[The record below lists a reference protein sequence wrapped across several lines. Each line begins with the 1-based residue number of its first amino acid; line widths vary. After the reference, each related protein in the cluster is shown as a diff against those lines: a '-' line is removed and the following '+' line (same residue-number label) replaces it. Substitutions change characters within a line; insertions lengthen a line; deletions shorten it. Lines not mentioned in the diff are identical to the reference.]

1 MGVSKN
7 DVGRPSNKTIIIRR
21 ILKVVLLLIIIALA
35 FLIGY
40 NLKDKNSNNP
50 IKSSGKKIQSDDS
63 IKTSKEELQLDD
75 SIVKKLYSEIENVSF
90 YEKIDGNI
98 EDLCAFYCEDMTY
111 NDMDDNFKMSLV
123 LNQFDLEK
131 TNKIKYEEIKEKYYD
146 IFGNY
151 DIASEFYNYNI
162 NKLGN
167 VKLNKG
173 YYQLLGEDVTVDP
186 ILGTGYTL
194 VSAQKDSSKIELFI
208 AQWYNNADELI
219 ETDEPIYEYYD
230 TNACGD
236 VKCSAVFKSS
246 DVNDSKNVIK
256 NNKLTHAYLF
266 VGPRGTGKTSIA
278 KIFAKTINCL
288 HPEDGLSCEKCDICI
303 SNNSNENVDVIE
315 MDAASNNGVDEIREI
330 RNHIT
335 LLPTVSKYKIYII
348 DEVHMLTTGAFNALL
363 KTLEEPPEHIIFILA
378 TTEPHK
384 IPLTI
389 MSRCQSFE
397 FKPIPVATIKERL
410 KYICAQEN
418 INIDDKSLNLIAEES
433 NGGLRDAVSMLD
445 QLNAY
450 ADGNIKYEDVLILNG
465 RINDDEIEKFM
476 TEMVND
482 DLNSVFTKIESWQE
496 EGKNFIYIC
505 EDFIRFLRNELIKF
519 KLENNSNIVNL
530 IGENKTIEVI
540 MILNKISNDM
550 KISKDKKVLF
560 DVTIINITNILKS
573 KQMFENNTY
582 TSKNINIENKTPEKV
597 EIKEEKP
604 QTVEVP
610 IKETKDYT
618 LYDELMSIRLNN
630 TLGIADKKSK
640 IEYENAVENL
650 KNDISDLNKLKIINL
665 LDDTKITA
673 GSKDGII
680 LTTDSDNI
688 LHDLYDNMELLEE
701 SLESLLG
708 KKVKVC
714 ILLDELWNKKRIIY
728 VEKIK
733 NKEKIDII
741 DEEDILNKIKS
752 LNTGEKSEF
761 DDLLEIGGE

>member
-1 MGVSKN
+1 MKYQALYRKYRPKTFD
-7 DVGRPSNKTIIIRR
+7 DVYGQQI
-21 ILKVVLLLIIIALA
+21 VV
-35 FLIGY
+35 
-40 NLKDKNSNNP
+40 
-50 IKSSGKKIQSDDS
+50 Q
-63 IKTSKEELQLDD
+63 
-75 SIVKKLYSEIENVSF
+75 
-90 YEKIDGNI
+90 
-98 EDLCAFYCEDMTY
+98 
-111 NDMDDNFKMSLV
+111 
-123 LNQFDLEK
+123 
-131 TNKIKYEEIKEKYYD
+131 
-146 IFGNY
+146 
-151 DIASEFYNYNI
+151 
-162 NKLGN
+162 
-167 VKLNKG
+167 
-173 YYQLLGEDVTVDP
+173 
-186 ILGTGYTL
+186 TL
-194 VSAQKDSSKIELFI
+194 
-208 AQWYNNADELI
+208 
-219 ETDEPIYEYYD
+219 
-230 TNACGD
+230 
-236 VKCSAVFKSS
+236 
-246 DVNDSKNVIK
+246 KNVIK

-303 SNNSNENVDVIE
+303 SNNSNENVDIIE

-397 FKPIPVATIKERL
+397 FKPIPVTTIKERL

-450 ADGNIKYEDVLILNG
+450 ADGNIKYEDVLLLNG
-465 RINDDEIEKFM
+465 RINDNEIEKFM

-560 DVTIINITNILKS
+560 DVTIINITNILKN

-582 TSKNINIENKTPEKV
+582 TSKNIKIENKTPEKV

-610 IKETKDYT
+610 IKETKNYT
-618 LYDELMSIRLNN
+618 LYDELMNIRLNN

-741 DEEDILNKIKS
+741 DEEEILNKIKS

>member
-1 MGVSKN
+1 MKYQALYRKYRPKTFD
-7 DVGRPSNKTIIIRR
+7 DVYGQQI
-21 ILKVVLLLIIIALA
+21 VV
-35 FLIGY
+35 
-40 NLKDKNSNNP
+40 
-50 IKSSGKKIQSDDS
+50 Q
-63 IKTSKEELQLDD
+63 
-75 SIVKKLYSEIENVSF
+75 
-90 YEKIDGNI
+90 
-98 EDLCAFYCEDMTY
+98 
-111 NDMDDNFKMSLV
+111 
-123 LNQFDLEK
+123 
-131 TNKIKYEEIKEKYYD
+131 
-146 IFGNY
+146 
-151 DIASEFYNYNI
+151 
-162 NKLGN
+162 
-167 VKLNKG
+167 
-173 YYQLLGEDVTVDP
+173 
-186 ILGTGYTL
+186 TL
-194 VSAQKDSSKIELFI
+194 
-208 AQWYNNADELI
+208 
-219 ETDEPIYEYYD
+219 
-230 TNACGD
+230 
-236 VKCSAVFKSS
+236 
-246 DVNDSKNVIK
+246 KNVIK

-303 SNNSNENVDVIE
+303 SNNSNENVDIIE

-450 ADGNIKYEDVLILNG
+450 ADGNIKYEDVLLLNG
-465 RINDDEIEKFM
+465 RINNNEIEKFM

-573 KQMFENNTY
+573 KQMFENNAY
-582 TSKNINIENKTPEKV
+582 DSKNMKIENKTSEKV

-630 TLGIADKKSK
+630 TLSIADKKSK

-741 DEEDILNKIKS
+741 DEKDILNKIKS

>member
-1 MGVSKN
+1 MKYQALYRKYRPKTFD
-7 DVGRPSNKTIIIRR
+7 DVYGQQI
-21 ILKVVLLLIIIALA
+21 VV
-35 FLIGY
+35 
-40 NLKDKNSNNP
+40 
-50 IKSSGKKIQSDDS
+50 Q
-63 IKTSKEELQLDD
+63 
-75 SIVKKLYSEIENVSF
+75 
-90 YEKIDGNI
+90 
-98 EDLCAFYCEDMTY
+98 
-111 NDMDDNFKMSLV
+111 
-123 LNQFDLEK
+123 
-131 TNKIKYEEIKEKYYD
+131 
-146 IFGNY
+146 
-151 DIASEFYNYNI
+151 
-162 NKLGN
+162 
-167 VKLNKG
+167 
-173 YYQLLGEDVTVDP
+173 
-186 ILGTGYTL
+186 TL
-194 VSAQKDSSKIELFI
+194 
-208 AQWYNNADELI
+208 
-219 ETDEPIYEYYD
+219 
-230 TNACGD
+230 
-236 VKCSAVFKSS
+236 
-246 DVNDSKNVIK
+246 KNVIK

-303 SNNSNENVDVIE
+303 SNNSNENVDIIE

-450 ADGNIKYEDVLILNG
+450 ADGNIKYEDVLLLNG

-476 TEMVND
+476 TEMVNN

-519 KLENNSNIVNL
+519 KLENNSNIVSL

-560 DVTIINITNILKS
+560 DVTIINITNILKN
-573 KQMFENNTY
+573 KQTFENNTY
-582 TSKNINIENKTPEKV
+582 TSKNIKIENKTPEKV

-604 QTVEVP
+604 QTMEVS
-610 IKETKDYT
+610 IKETKNYK
-618 LYDELMSIRLNN
+618 LYDELMNIRLNN
-630 TLGIADKKSK
+630 TLGIADKTSK

-680 LTTDSDNI
+680 FTTDSDNI
-688 LHDLYDNMELLEE
+688 LHDLYDNMKLLEE
-701 SLESLLG
+701 SMESLLG

-741 DEEDILNKIKS
+741 NEEEILNKIKS

>member
-1 MGVSKN
+1 MKYQALYRKYRPKTFD
-7 DVGRPSNKTIIIRR
+7 DVYGQQI
-21 ILKVVLLLIIIALA
+21 VV
-35 FLIGY
+35 
-40 NLKDKNSNNP
+40 
-50 IKSSGKKIQSDDS
+50 Q
-63 IKTSKEELQLDD
+63 
-75 SIVKKLYSEIENVSF
+75 
-90 YEKIDGNI
+90 
-98 EDLCAFYCEDMTY
+98 
-111 NDMDDNFKMSLV
+111 
-123 LNQFDLEK
+123 
-131 TNKIKYEEIKEKYYD
+131 
-146 IFGNY
+146 
-151 DIASEFYNYNI
+151 
-162 NKLGN
+162 
-167 VKLNKG
+167 
-173 YYQLLGEDVTVDP
+173 
-186 ILGTGYTL
+186 TL
-194 VSAQKDSSKIELFI
+194 
-208 AQWYNNADELI
+208 
-219 ETDEPIYEYYD
+219 
-230 TNACGD
+230 
-236 VKCSAVFKSS
+236 
-246 DVNDSKNVIK
+246 KNVIK

-303 SNNSNENVDVIE
+303 SNNSNENVDIIE

-397 FKPIPVATIKERL
+397 FKPIPVTTIKERL

-450 ADGNIKYEDVLILNG
+450 ADGNIKYEDVLLLNG

-519 KLENNSNIVNL
+519 KLENNSNIVSL

-560 DVTIINITNILKS
+560 DVTIINITNILKN
-573 KQMFENNTY
+573 KQTFENTAY
-582 TSKNINIENKTPEKV
+582 ESKNIKIENKTPEKV

-604 QTVEVP
+604 QTVEVS

-618 LYDELMSIRLNN
+618 LYDELMNIRLNN
-630 TLGIADKKSK
+630 TLGIADKTSK

-680 LTTDSDNI
+680 FTTDSDNI

-701 SLESLLG
+701 SMESLLG

>member
-1 MGVSKN
+1 MKYQALYRKYRPKTFD
-7 DVGRPSNKTIIIRR
+7 DVYGQQI
-21 ILKVVLLLIIIALA
+21 VV
-35 FLIGY
+35 
-40 NLKDKNSNNP
+40 
-50 IKSSGKKIQSDDS
+50 Q
-63 IKTSKEELQLDD
+63 
-75 SIVKKLYSEIENVSF
+75 
-90 YEKIDGNI
+90 
-98 EDLCAFYCEDMTY
+98 
-111 NDMDDNFKMSLV
+111 
-123 LNQFDLEK
+123 
-131 TNKIKYEEIKEKYYD
+131 
-146 IFGNY
+146 
-151 DIASEFYNYNI
+151 
-162 NKLGN
+162 
-167 VKLNKG
+167 
-173 YYQLLGEDVTVDP
+173 
-186 ILGTGYTL
+186 TL
-194 VSAQKDSSKIELFI
+194 
-208 AQWYNNADELI
+208 
-219 ETDEPIYEYYD
+219 
-230 TNACGD
+230 
-236 VKCSAVFKSS
+236 
-246 DVNDSKNVIK
+246 KNVIK

-303 SNNSNENVDVIE
+303 SNNSNENVDIIE

-450 ADGNIKYEDVLILNG
+450 ADGNIKYEDVLLLNG

-519 KLENNSNIVNL
+519 KLENNSNIVSL

-560 DVTIINITNILKS
+560 DVTIINITNILKN
-573 KQMFENNTY
+573 KQTFENTAY
-582 TSKNINIENKTPEKV
+582 ESKNIKIENKTPEKV

-604 QTVEVP
+604 QTVEVS

-618 LYDELMSIRLNN
+618 LYDELMNIRLNN
-630 TLGIADKKSK
+630 TLGIADKTSK
-640 IEYENAVENL
+640 IEYENIDKKLNQIF

-680 LTTDSDNI
+680 FTTDSDNI

-701 SLESLLG
+701 SMESLLG

>member
-1 MGVSKN
+1 MKYQALYRKYRPKTFD
-7 DVGRPSNKTIIIRR
+7 DVYGQQI
-21 ILKVVLLLIIIALA
+21 VV
-35 FLIGY
+35 
-40 NLKDKNSNNP
+40 
-50 IKSSGKKIQSDDS
+50 Q
-63 IKTSKEELQLDD
+63 
-75 SIVKKLYSEIENVSF
+75 
-90 YEKIDGNI
+90 
-98 EDLCAFYCEDMTY
+98 
-111 NDMDDNFKMSLV
+111 
-123 LNQFDLEK
+123 
-131 TNKIKYEEIKEKYYD
+131 
-146 IFGNY
+146 
-151 DIASEFYNYNI
+151 
-162 NKLGN
+162 
-167 VKLNKG
+167 
-173 YYQLLGEDVTVDP
+173 
-186 ILGTGYTL
+186 TL
-194 VSAQKDSSKIELFI
+194 
-208 AQWYNNADELI
+208 
-219 ETDEPIYEYYD
+219 
-230 TNACGD
+230 
-236 VKCSAVFKSS
+236 
-246 DVNDSKNVIK
+246 KNVIK

-288 HPEDGLSCEKCDICI
+288 HPEDGLSCEKCNICV
-303 SNNSNENVDVIE
+303 SNNLNENVDIIE

-450 ADGNIKYEDVLILNG
+450 ADGNIKYEDVLLLNG
-465 RINDDEIEKFM
+465 RINDNEIEKFM

-540 MILNKISNDM
+540 MILNKIANDM

-560 DVTIINITNILKS
+560 DVTIINITNILKN

-582 TSKNINIENKTPEKV
+582 TSKDIKIENKTPEKV

-604 QTVEVP
+604 QTMEVS
-610 IKETKDYT
+610 IKETKNYK
-618 LYDELMSIRLNN
+618 LYDELMNIRLNN

>member
-1 MGVSKN
+1 MKYQALYRKYRPKTFD
-7 DVGRPSNKTIIIRR
+7 DVYGQQI
-21 ILKVVLLLIIIALA
+21 VV
-35 FLIGY
+35 
-40 NLKDKNSNNP
+40 
-50 IKSSGKKIQSDDS
+50 Q
-63 IKTSKEELQLDD
+63 
-75 SIVKKLYSEIENVSF
+75 
-90 YEKIDGNI
+90 
-98 EDLCAFYCEDMTY
+98 
-111 NDMDDNFKMSLV
+111 
-123 LNQFDLEK
+123 
-131 TNKIKYEEIKEKYYD
+131 
-146 IFGNY
+146 
-151 DIASEFYNYNI
+151 
-162 NKLGN
+162 
-167 VKLNKG
+167 
-173 YYQLLGEDVTVDP
+173 
-186 ILGTGYTL
+186 TL
-194 VSAQKDSSKIELFI
+194 
-208 AQWYNNADELI
+208 
-219 ETDEPIYEYYD
+219 
-230 TNACGD
+230 
-236 VKCSAVFKSS
+236 
-246 DVNDSKNVIK
+246 KNVIK

-303 SNNSNENVDVIE
+303 SNNSNENVDIIE

-450 ADGNIKYEDVLILNG
+450 ADGNIKYEDVLLLNG
-465 RINDDEIEKFM
+465 RINDNEIEKFM

-560 DVTIINITNILKS
+560 DVTIINITNILKN
-573 KQMFENNTY
+573 KQMFENDTY
-582 TSKNINIENKTPEKV
+582 TSKNIKIENKTPEKV

-604 QTVEVP
+604 QTMEVP
-610 IKETKDYT
+610 IKETKNYT
-618 LYDELMSIRLNN
+618 LYDELMNIRLNN
-630 TLGIADKKSK
+630 TLSIADKKSK

-741 DEEDILNKIKS
+741 DEEDILNRIKS

>member
-1 MGVSKN
+1 MKYQALYRKYRPKTFD
-7 DVGRPSNKTIIIRR
+7 DVYGQQI
-21 ILKVVLLLIIIALA
+21 VV
-35 FLIGY
+35 
-40 NLKDKNSNNP
+40 
-50 IKSSGKKIQSDDS
+50 Q
-63 IKTSKEELQLDD
+63 
-75 SIVKKLYSEIENVSF
+75 
-90 YEKIDGNI
+90 
-98 EDLCAFYCEDMTY
+98 
-111 NDMDDNFKMSLV
+111 
-123 LNQFDLEK
+123 
-131 TNKIKYEEIKEKYYD
+131 
-146 IFGNY
+146 
-151 DIASEFYNYNI
+151 
-162 NKLGN
+162 
-167 VKLNKG
+167 
-173 YYQLLGEDVTVDP
+173 
-186 ILGTGYTL
+186 TL
-194 VSAQKDSSKIELFI
+194 
-208 AQWYNNADELI
+208 
-219 ETDEPIYEYYD
+219 
-230 TNACGD
+230 
-236 VKCSAVFKSS
+236 
-246 DVNDSKNVIK
+246 KNVIK

-303 SNNSNENVDVIE
+303 SNNSNENVDIIE

-450 ADGNIKYEDVLILNG
+450 ADGNIKYEDVLLLNG

-476 TEMVND
+476 IEMVND
-482 DLNSVFTKIESWQE
+482 DLDSLFTKIESWQE

-519 KLENNSNIVNL
+519 KLENNSNIVSL

-560 DVTIINITNILKS
+560 DVTIINITNTLKS
-573 KQMFENNTY
+573 KQMFENNVY
-582 TSKNINIENKTPEKV
+582 DSKNMKIENKTSEKV

-610 IKETKDYT
+610 IKETKNYT
-618 LYDELMSIRLNN
+618 LYDELMNIRLNN
-630 TLGIADKKSK
+630 TLGIADKTSK

-741 DEEDILNKIKS
+741 DEKDILNKIKS

-761 DDLLEIGGE
+761 DELLEIGGE

>member
-1 MGVSKN
+1 MKYQALYRKYRPKTFD
-7 DVGRPSNKTIIIRR
+7 DVYGQQI
-21 ILKVVLLLIIIALA
+21 VV
-35 FLIGY
+35 
-40 NLKDKNSNNP
+40 
-50 IKSSGKKIQSDDS
+50 Q
-63 IKTSKEELQLDD
+63 
-75 SIVKKLYSEIENVSF
+75 
-90 YEKIDGNI
+90 
-98 EDLCAFYCEDMTY
+98 
-111 NDMDDNFKMSLV
+111 
-123 LNQFDLEK
+123 
-131 TNKIKYEEIKEKYYD
+131 
-146 IFGNY
+146 
-151 DIASEFYNYNI
+151 
-162 NKLGN
+162 
-167 VKLNKG
+167 
-173 YYQLLGEDVTVDP
+173 
-186 ILGTGYTL
+186 TL
-194 VSAQKDSSKIELFI
+194 
-208 AQWYNNADELI
+208 
-219 ETDEPIYEYYD
+219 
-230 TNACGD
+230 
-236 VKCSAVFKSS
+236 
-246 DVNDSKNVIK
+246 KNVIK

-303 SNNSNENVDVIE
+303 SNNSNENVDIIE

-450 ADGNIKYEDVLILNG
+450 ADGNIKYEDVLLLNG

-505 EDFIRFLRNELIKF
+505 EDFIRFLRNELKKF
-519 KLENNSNIVNL
+519 KLENNSNIVSL

-560 DVTIINITNILKS
+560 DVTIINITNILKN
-573 KQMFENNTY
+573 KQMFENAAY
-582 TSKNINIENKTPEKV
+582 ESKNIKIENKTPEKV

-618 LYDELMSIRLNN
+618 LYDELMNIRLNN
-630 TLGIADKKSK
+630 TLGIADKTSK

-680 LTTDSDNI
+680 FTTDSDNI
-688 LHDLYDNMELLEE
+688 LHDLYDNMKLLEE
-701 SLESLLG
+701 SMESLLG

>member
-1 MGVSKN
+1 MKYQALYRKYRPKTFD
-7 DVGRPSNKTIIIRR
+7 DVYGQQI
-21 ILKVVLLLIIIALA
+21 VV
-35 FLIGY
+35 
-40 NLKDKNSNNP
+40 
-50 IKSSGKKIQSDDS
+50 Q
-63 IKTSKEELQLDD
+63 
-75 SIVKKLYSEIENVSF
+75 
-90 YEKIDGNI
+90 
-98 EDLCAFYCEDMTY
+98 
-111 NDMDDNFKMSLV
+111 
-123 LNQFDLEK
+123 
-131 TNKIKYEEIKEKYYD
+131 
-146 IFGNY
+146 
-151 DIASEFYNYNI
+151 
-162 NKLGN
+162 
-167 VKLNKG
+167 
-173 YYQLLGEDVTVDP
+173 
-186 ILGTGYTL
+186 TL
-194 VSAQKDSSKIELFI
+194 
-208 AQWYNNADELI
+208 
-219 ETDEPIYEYYD
+219 
-230 TNACGD
+230 
-236 VKCSAVFKSS
+236 
-246 DVNDSKNVIK
+246 KNVIK

-303 SNNSNENVDVIE
+303 SNNSNENVDIIE

-450 ADGNIKYEDVLILNG
+450 ADGNIKYEDVLLLNG

-560 DVTIINITNILKS
+560 DVTIINITNILKN
-573 KQMFENNTY
+573 KQMFENNIY
-582 TSKNINIENKTPEKV
+582 ESKNIKIENKTPEKV
-597 EIKEEKP
+597 EIKEEKT
-604 QTVEVP
+604 QTVEVQ

>member
-1 MGVSKN
+1 MKYQALYRKYRPKTFD
-7 DVGRPSNKTIIIRR
+7 DVYGQQI
-21 ILKVVLLLIIIALA
+21 VV
-35 FLIGY
+35 
-40 NLKDKNSNNP
+40 
-50 IKSSGKKIQSDDS
+50 Q
-63 IKTSKEELQLDD
+63 
-75 SIVKKLYSEIENVSF
+75 
-90 YEKIDGNI
+90 
-98 EDLCAFYCEDMTY
+98 
-111 NDMDDNFKMSLV
+111 
-123 LNQFDLEK
+123 
-131 TNKIKYEEIKEKYYD
+131 
-146 IFGNY
+146 
-151 DIASEFYNYNI
+151 
-162 NKLGN
+162 
-167 VKLNKG
+167 
-173 YYQLLGEDVTVDP
+173 
-186 ILGTGYTL
+186 TL
-194 VSAQKDSSKIELFI
+194 
-208 AQWYNNADELI
+208 
-219 ETDEPIYEYYD
+219 
-230 TNACGD
+230 
-236 VKCSAVFKSS
+236 
-246 DVNDSKNVIK
+246 KNVIK

-303 SNNSNENVDVIE
+303 SNNSNENVDIIE

-397 FKPIPVATIKERL
+397 FKPIPVAIIKERL

-450 ADGNIKYEDVLILNG
+450 ADGNIKYEDVLLLNG
-465 RINDDEIEKFM
+465 RINDNEIEKFM

-560 DVTIINITNILKS
+560 DVTIINITNILKN

-582 TSKNINIENKTPEKV
+582 TSKNIKIENKTPEKV

-610 IKETKDYT
+610 IKETKNYT
-618 LYDELMSIRLNN
+618 LYDELMNIRLNN

-741 DEEDILNKIKS
+741 NEEDILNKIKL

>member
-1 MGVSKN
+1 MKYQALYRKYRPKTFD
-7 DVGRPSNKTIIIRR
+7 DVYGQQI
-21 ILKVVLLLIIIALA
+21 VV
-35 FLIGY
+35 
-40 NLKDKNSNNP
+40 
-50 IKSSGKKIQSDDS
+50 Q
-63 IKTSKEELQLDD
+63 
-75 SIVKKLYSEIENVSF
+75 
-90 YEKIDGNI
+90 
-98 EDLCAFYCEDMTY
+98 
-111 NDMDDNFKMSLV
+111 
-123 LNQFDLEK
+123 
-131 TNKIKYEEIKEKYYD
+131 
-146 IFGNY
+146 
-151 DIASEFYNYNI
+151 
-162 NKLGN
+162 
-167 VKLNKG
+167 
-173 YYQLLGEDVTVDP
+173 
-186 ILGTGYTL
+186 TL
-194 VSAQKDSSKIELFI
+194 
-208 AQWYNNADELI
+208 
-219 ETDEPIYEYYD
+219 
-230 TNACGD
+230 
-236 VKCSAVFKSS
+236 
-246 DVNDSKNVIK
+246 KNVIK

-288 HPEDGLSCEKCDICI
+288 HPEDGLSCEKCDICV
-303 SNNSNENVDVIE
+303 SNNSNENVDIIE

-450 ADGNIKYEDVLILNG
+450 ADGNIKYEDVLLLNG

-560 DVTIINITNILKS
+560 DVTIINITNILKN

-582 TSKNINIENKTPEKV
+582 TSKNIKIENKTPEKV

-618 LYDELMSIRLNN
+618 LYDELMNIRLNN

>member
-1 MGVSKN
+1 MKYQALYRKYRPKTFD
-7 DVGRPSNKTIIIRR
+7 DVYGQQI
-21 ILKVVLLLIIIALA
+21 VV
-35 FLIGY
+35 
-40 NLKDKNSNNP
+40 
-50 IKSSGKKIQSDDS
+50 Q
-63 IKTSKEELQLDD
+63 
-75 SIVKKLYSEIENVSF
+75 
-90 YEKIDGNI
+90 
-98 EDLCAFYCEDMTY
+98 
-111 NDMDDNFKMSLV
+111 
-123 LNQFDLEK
+123 
-131 TNKIKYEEIKEKYYD
+131 
-146 IFGNY
+146 
-151 DIASEFYNYNI
+151 
-162 NKLGN
+162 
-167 VKLNKG
+167 
-173 YYQLLGEDVTVDP
+173 
-186 ILGTGYTL
+186 TL
-194 VSAQKDSSKIELFI
+194 
-208 AQWYNNADELI
+208 
-219 ETDEPIYEYYD
+219 
-230 TNACGD
+230 
-236 VKCSAVFKSS
+236 
-246 DVNDSKNVIK
+246 KNVIK

-303 SNNSNENVDVIE
+303 SNNSNENVDIIE

-397 FKPIPVATIKERL
+397 FKPIPVAIIKERL

-450 ADGNIKYEDVLILNG
+450 ADGNIKYEDVLLLNG

-560 DVTIINITNILKS
+560 DVTIINITNILKN

-582 TSKNINIENKTPEKV
+582 TSKNIKIENKTPEKV

-610 IKETKDYT
+610 IKETKNYT
-618 LYDELMSIRLNN
+618 LYDELMNIRLNN

>member
-1 MGVSKN
+1 MKYQALYRKYRPKTFD
-7 DVGRPSNKTIIIRR
+7 DVYGQQI
-21 ILKVVLLLIIIALA
+21 VV
-35 FLIGY
+35 
-40 NLKDKNSNNP
+40 
-50 IKSSGKKIQSDDS
+50 Q
-63 IKTSKEELQLDD
+63 
-75 SIVKKLYSEIENVSF
+75 
-90 YEKIDGNI
+90 
-98 EDLCAFYCEDMTY
+98 
-111 NDMDDNFKMSLV
+111 
-123 LNQFDLEK
+123 
-131 TNKIKYEEIKEKYYD
+131 
-146 IFGNY
+146 
-151 DIASEFYNYNI
+151 
-162 NKLGN
+162 
-167 VKLNKG
+167 
-173 YYQLLGEDVTVDP
+173 
-186 ILGTGYTL
+186 TL
-194 VSAQKDSSKIELFI
+194 
-208 AQWYNNADELI
+208 
-219 ETDEPIYEYYD
+219 
-230 TNACGD
+230 
-236 VKCSAVFKSS
+236 
-246 DVNDSKNVIK
+246 KNVIK

-288 HPEDGLSCEKCDICI
+288 HPEDGLSCEKCDICV
-303 SNNSNENVDVIE
+303 SNNLNENVDIIE

-410 KYICAQEN
+410 RYICAQEN

-450 ADGNIKYEDVLILNG
+450 ADGNIKYEDVLLLNG
-465 RINDDEIEKFM
+465 RINDNEIEKFM

-582 TSKNINIENKTPEKV
+582 TSKNIKIENKTPEKV

-610 IKETKDYT
+610 IKETKNYT
-618 LYDELMSIRLNN
+618 LYDELMNIRLNN

>member
-1 MGVSKN
+1 MKYQALYRKYRPKTFD
-7 DVGRPSNKTIIIRR
+7 DVYGQQI
-21 ILKVVLLLIIIALA
+21 VV
-35 FLIGY
+35 
-40 NLKDKNSNNP
+40 
-50 IKSSGKKIQSDDS
+50 Q
-63 IKTSKEELQLDD
+63 
-75 SIVKKLYSEIENVSF
+75 
-90 YEKIDGNI
+90 
-98 EDLCAFYCEDMTY
+98 
-111 NDMDDNFKMSLV
+111 
-123 LNQFDLEK
+123 
-131 TNKIKYEEIKEKYYD
+131 
-146 IFGNY
+146 
-151 DIASEFYNYNI
+151 
-162 NKLGN
+162 
-167 VKLNKG
+167 
-173 YYQLLGEDVTVDP
+173 
-186 ILGTGYTL
+186 TL
-194 VSAQKDSSKIELFI
+194 
-208 AQWYNNADELI
+208 
-219 ETDEPIYEYYD
+219 
-230 TNACGD
+230 
-236 VKCSAVFKSS
+236 
-246 DVNDSKNVIK
+246 KNVIK

-303 SNNSNENVDVIE
+303 SNNSNENVDIIE

-397 FKPIPVATIKERL
+397 FKPIPVAIIKERL

-450 ADGNIKYEDVLILNG
+450 ADGNIKYEDVLLLNG
-465 RINDDEIEKFM
+465 RINNNEIEKFM

-482 DLNSVFTKIESWQE
+482 DLNSVFAKIESWQE

-560 DVTIINITNILKS
+560 DVSIINITNMLKN

-582 TSKNINIENKTPEKV
+582 TSKNIKIENKTPEKV

-604 QTVEVP
+604 QTMEVP
-610 IKETKDYT
+610 IKETKNYT
-618 LYDELMSIRLNN
+618 LYDELMNIRLNN

-741 DEEDILNKIKS
+741 DEKDILNKIKL

>member
-1 MGVSKN
+1 MKYQALYRKYRPKTFD
-7 DVGRPSNKTIIIRR
+7 DVYGQQI
-21 ILKVVLLLIIIALA
+21 VV
-35 FLIGY
+35 
-40 NLKDKNSNNP
+40 
-50 IKSSGKKIQSDDS
+50 Q
-63 IKTSKEELQLDD
+63 
-75 SIVKKLYSEIENVSF
+75 
-90 YEKIDGNI
+90 
-98 EDLCAFYCEDMTY
+98 
-111 NDMDDNFKMSLV
+111 
-123 LNQFDLEK
+123 
-131 TNKIKYEEIKEKYYD
+131 
-146 IFGNY
+146 
-151 DIASEFYNYNI
+151 
-162 NKLGN
+162 
-167 VKLNKG
+167 
-173 YYQLLGEDVTVDP
+173 
-186 ILGTGYTL
+186 TL
-194 VSAQKDSSKIELFI
+194 
-208 AQWYNNADELI
+208 
-219 ETDEPIYEYYD
+219 
-230 TNACGD
+230 
-236 VKCSAVFKSS
+236 
-246 DVNDSKNVIK
+246 KNVIK

-303 SNNSNENVDVIE
+303 SNNSNENVDIIE

-335 LLPTVSKYKIYII
+335 LLPTVSRYKIYII

-450 ADGNIKYEDVLILNG
+450 ADGNIKYEDVLLLNG

-482 DLNSVFTKIESWQE
+482 DLDSVFTKIESWQE

-530 IGENKTIEVI
+530 ISENKTIEVI

-560 DVTIINITNILKS
+560 DVTIINITNILKN

-582 TSKNINIENKTPEKV
+582 ESKNIKIENKTPEKV
-597 EIKEEKP
+597 EIKEEKT
-604 QTVEVP
+604 QTVEVQ

-630 TLGIADKKSK
+630 TLSIADKKSK

-650 KNDISDLNKLKIINL
+650 KNDISDLNRLKIINL

>member
-1 MGVSKN
+1 MKYQALYRKYRPKTFD
-7 DVGRPSNKTIIIRR
+7 DVYGQQI
-21 ILKVVLLLIIIALA
+21 VV
-35 FLIGY
+35 
-40 NLKDKNSNNP
+40 
-50 IKSSGKKIQSDDS
+50 Q
-63 IKTSKEELQLDD
+63 
-75 SIVKKLYSEIENVSF
+75 
-90 YEKIDGNI
+90 
-98 EDLCAFYCEDMTY
+98 
-111 NDMDDNFKMSLV
+111 
-123 LNQFDLEK
+123 
-131 TNKIKYEEIKEKYYD
+131 
-146 IFGNY
+146 
-151 DIASEFYNYNI
+151 
-162 NKLGN
+162 
-167 VKLNKG
+167 
-173 YYQLLGEDVTVDP
+173 
-186 ILGTGYTL
+186 TL
-194 VSAQKDSSKIELFI
+194 
-208 AQWYNNADELI
+208 
-219 ETDEPIYEYYD
+219 
-230 TNACGD
+230 
-236 VKCSAVFKSS
+236 
-246 DVNDSKNVIK
+246 KNVIK

-303 SNNSNENVDVIE
+303 SNNSNENVDIIE

-450 ADGNIKYEDVLILNG
+450 ADGNIKYEDVLLLNG
-465 RINDDEIEKFM
+465 RINDNEIEKFM

-560 DVTIINITNILKS
+560 DVTIINITNILKN
-573 KQMFENNTY
+573 KQTFENNTY
-582 TSKNINIENKTPEKV
+582 TSKNIKIENKIPEKV

-610 IKETKDYT
+610 IKETKNYT
-618 LYDELMSIRLNN
+618 LYDELMNIRLNN

-688 LHDLYDNMELLEE
+688 LHDLYDNMELLEK

>member
-1 MGVSKN
+1 MKYQALYRKYRPKTFD
-7 DVGRPSNKTIIIRR
+7 DVYGQQI
-21 ILKVVLLLIIIALA
+21 VV
-35 FLIGY
+35 
-40 NLKDKNSNNP
+40 
-50 IKSSGKKIQSDDS
+50 Q
-63 IKTSKEELQLDD
+63 
-75 SIVKKLYSEIENVSF
+75 
-90 YEKIDGNI
+90 
-98 EDLCAFYCEDMTY
+98 
-111 NDMDDNFKMSLV
+111 
-123 LNQFDLEK
+123 
-131 TNKIKYEEIKEKYYD
+131 
-146 IFGNY
+146 
-151 DIASEFYNYNI
+151 
-162 NKLGN
+162 
-167 VKLNKG
+167 
-173 YYQLLGEDVTVDP
+173 
-186 ILGTGYTL
+186 TL
-194 VSAQKDSSKIELFI
+194 
-208 AQWYNNADELI
+208 
-219 ETDEPIYEYYD
+219 
-230 TNACGD
+230 
-236 VKCSAVFKSS
+236 
-246 DVNDSKNVIK
+246 KNVIK

-303 SNNSNENVDVIE
+303 SNNSNENVDIIE

-450 ADGNIKYEDVLILNG
+450 ADGNIKYEDVLLLNG
-465 RINDDEIEKFM
+465 RINDNEIEKFM

-560 DVTIINITNILKS
+560 DVTIINITNILKN
-573 KQMFENNTY
+573 KQMFENDTY
-582 TSKNINIENKTPEKV
+582 TSKNIKIENKTPEKV

-610 IKETKDYT
+610 IKETTNYT
-618 LYDELMSIRLNN
+618 LYDELMNIRLNN

>member
-1 MGVSKN
+1 MKYQALYRKYRPKTFD
-7 DVGRPSNKTIIIRR
+7 DVYGQQI
-21 ILKVVLLLIIIALA
+21 VV
-35 FLIGY
+35 
-40 NLKDKNSNNP
+40 
-50 IKSSGKKIQSDDS
+50 Q
-63 IKTSKEELQLDD
+63 
-75 SIVKKLYSEIENVSF
+75 
-90 YEKIDGNI
+90 
-98 EDLCAFYCEDMTY
+98 
-111 NDMDDNFKMSLV
+111 
-123 LNQFDLEK
+123 
-131 TNKIKYEEIKEKYYD
+131 
-146 IFGNY
+146 
-151 DIASEFYNYNI
+151 
-162 NKLGN
+162 
-167 VKLNKG
+167 
-173 YYQLLGEDVTVDP
+173 
-186 ILGTGYTL
+186 TL
-194 VSAQKDSSKIELFI
+194 
-208 AQWYNNADELI
+208 
-219 ETDEPIYEYYD
+219 
-230 TNACGD
+230 
-236 VKCSAVFKSS
+236 
-246 DVNDSKNVIK
+246 KNVIK

-288 HPEDGLSCEKCDICI
+288 HPEDGLSCEKCDICV
-303 SNNSNENVDVIE
+303 SNNLNENVDIIE

-450 ADGNIKYEDVLILNG
+450 ADGNIKYEDVLLLNG

-560 DVTIINITNILKS
+560 DVTIINITNILKN

-582 TSKNINIENKTPEKV
+582 TSKNIKIENKTPEKV

-604 QTVEVP
+604 QTMEVP
-610 IKETKDYT
+610 IKETKNYT
-618 LYDELMSIRLNN
+618 LYDELMNIRLNN

-688 LHDLYDNMELLEE
+688 LHDLYDNMELLEG

>member
-1 MGVSKN
+1 MKYQALYRKYRPKTFD
-7 DVGRPSNKTIIIRR
+7 DVYGQQI
-21 ILKVVLLLIIIALA
+21 VV
-35 FLIGY
+35 
-40 NLKDKNSNNP
+40 
-50 IKSSGKKIQSDDS
+50 Q
-63 IKTSKEELQLDD
+63 
-75 SIVKKLYSEIENVSF
+75 
-90 YEKIDGNI
+90 
-98 EDLCAFYCEDMTY
+98 
-111 NDMDDNFKMSLV
+111 
-123 LNQFDLEK
+123 
-131 TNKIKYEEIKEKYYD
+131 
-146 IFGNY
+146 
-151 DIASEFYNYNI
+151 
-162 NKLGN
+162 
-167 VKLNKG
+167 
-173 YYQLLGEDVTVDP
+173 
-186 ILGTGYTL
+186 TL
-194 VSAQKDSSKIELFI
+194 
-208 AQWYNNADELI
+208 
-219 ETDEPIYEYYD
+219 
-230 TNACGD
+230 
-236 VKCSAVFKSS
+236 
-246 DVNDSKNVIK
+246 KNVIK

-303 SNNSNENVDVIE
+303 SNNSNENVDIIE

-397 FKPIPVATIKERL
+397 FKPIPVAIIKERL

-450 ADGNIKYEDVLILNG
+450 ADGNIKYEDVLLLNG

-530 IGENKTIEVI
+530 IGENNTIEVI

-560 DVTIINITNILKS
+560 DVTIINITNILKN
-573 KQMFENNTY
+573 KQMFENNIY
-582 TSKNINIENKTPEKV
+582 ESKNIKIENKTPEKV
-597 EIKEEKP
+597 ETQEEKP

-610 IKETKDYT
+610 IKEKKDYT

-680 LTTDSDNI
+680 LTTDNDNI

>member
-1 MGVSKN
+1 MKYQALYRKYRPKTFD
-7 DVGRPSNKTIIIRR
+7 DVYGQQI
-21 ILKVVLLLIIIALA
+21 VV
-35 FLIGY
+35 
-40 NLKDKNSNNP
+40 
-50 IKSSGKKIQSDDS
+50 Q
-63 IKTSKEELQLDD
+63 
-75 SIVKKLYSEIENVSF
+75 
-90 YEKIDGNI
+90 
-98 EDLCAFYCEDMTY
+98 
-111 NDMDDNFKMSLV
+111 
-123 LNQFDLEK
+123 
-131 TNKIKYEEIKEKYYD
+131 
-146 IFGNY
+146 
-151 DIASEFYNYNI
+151 
-162 NKLGN
+162 
-167 VKLNKG
+167 
-173 YYQLLGEDVTVDP
+173 
-186 ILGTGYTL
+186 TL
-194 VSAQKDSSKIELFI
+194 
-208 AQWYNNADELI
+208 
-219 ETDEPIYEYYD
+219 
-230 TNACGD
+230 
-236 VKCSAVFKSS
+236 
-246 DVNDSKNVIK
+246 KNVIK

-303 SNNSNENVDVIE
+303 SNNSNENVDIIE

-450 ADGNIKYEDVLILNG
+450 ADGNIKYEDVLLLNG

-560 DVTIINITNILKS
+560 DVTIINITNILKN

-582 TSKNINIENKTPEKV
+582 TSKNIKIENKTPEKV

-610 IKETKDYT
+610 IKETKNYT
-618 LYDELMSIRLNN
+618 LYDELMNIRLNN

>member
-1 MGVSKN
+1 MKYQALYRKYRPKTFD
-7 DVGRPSNKTIIIRR
+7 DVYGQQI
-21 ILKVVLLLIIIALA
+21 VV
-35 FLIGY
+35 
-40 NLKDKNSNNP
+40 
-50 IKSSGKKIQSDDS
+50 Q
-63 IKTSKEELQLDD
+63 
-75 SIVKKLYSEIENVSF
+75 
-90 YEKIDGNI
+90 
-98 EDLCAFYCEDMTY
+98 
-111 NDMDDNFKMSLV
+111 
-123 LNQFDLEK
+123 
-131 TNKIKYEEIKEKYYD
+131 
-146 IFGNY
+146 
-151 DIASEFYNYNI
+151 
-162 NKLGN
+162 
-167 VKLNKG
+167 
-173 YYQLLGEDVTVDP
+173 
-186 ILGTGYTL
+186 TL
-194 VSAQKDSSKIELFI
+194 
-208 AQWYNNADELI
+208 
-219 ETDEPIYEYYD
+219 
-230 TNACGD
+230 
-236 VKCSAVFKSS
+236 
-246 DVNDSKNVIK
+246 KNVIK

-303 SNNSNENVDVIE
+303 SNNSNENVDIIE

-450 ADGNIKYEDVLILNG
+450 ADGNIKYEDVLLLNG

-519 KLENNSNIVNL
+519 KLENNSNIVSL

-573 KQMFENNTY
+573 KQTFENSARE
-582 TSKNINIENKTPEKV
+582 SKNIIIENKTPEKV
-597 EIKEEKP
+597 EKKEEKTQP
-604 QTVEVP
+604 VEVP

-680 LTTDSDNI
+680 FTTDSDNI

-701 SLESLLG
+701 SFESLLG

>member
-1 MGVSKN
+1 MKYQALYRKYRPKTFD
-7 DVGRPSNKTIIIRR
+7 DVYGQQI
-21 ILKVVLLLIIIALA
+21 VV
-35 FLIGY
+35 
-40 NLKDKNSNNP
+40 
-50 IKSSGKKIQSDDS
+50 Q
-63 IKTSKEELQLDD
+63 
-75 SIVKKLYSEIENVSF
+75 
-90 YEKIDGNI
+90 
-98 EDLCAFYCEDMTY
+98 
-111 NDMDDNFKMSLV
+111 
-123 LNQFDLEK
+123 
-131 TNKIKYEEIKEKYYD
+131 
-146 IFGNY
+146 
-151 DIASEFYNYNI
+151 
-162 NKLGN
+162 
-167 VKLNKG
+167 
-173 YYQLLGEDVTVDP
+173 
-186 ILGTGYTL
+186 TL
-194 VSAQKDSSKIELFI
+194 
-208 AQWYNNADELI
+208 
-219 ETDEPIYEYYD
+219 
-230 TNACGD
+230 
-236 VKCSAVFKSS
+236 
-246 DVNDSKNVIK
+246 KNVIK

-303 SNNSNENVDVIE
+303 SNNSNENVDIIE

-410 KYICAQEN
+410 KYICSQEN

-450 ADGNIKYEDVLILNG
+450 ADGNIKYEDVLLLNG

-530 IGENKTIEVI
+530 IGENKTIEAI

-560 DVTIINITNILKS
+560 DVTIINITNILKN
-573 KQMFENNTY
+573 KQMFENITHE
-582 TSKNINIENKTPEKV
+582 SKNIKIENKTPEKI

-618 LYDELMSIRLNN
+618 LYDELMNIRLNN
-630 TLGIADKKSK
+630 TLGIADKTSK

>member
-1 MGVSKN
+1 MKYQALYRKYRPKTFD
-7 DVGRPSNKTIIIRR
+7 DVYGQQI
-21 ILKVVLLLIIIALA
+21 VV
-35 FLIGY
+35 
-40 NLKDKNSNNP
+40 
-50 IKSSGKKIQSDDS
+50 Q
-63 IKTSKEELQLDD
+63 
-75 SIVKKLYSEIENVSF
+75 
-90 YEKIDGNI
+90 
-98 EDLCAFYCEDMTY
+98 
-111 NDMDDNFKMSLV
+111 
-123 LNQFDLEK
+123 
-131 TNKIKYEEIKEKYYD
+131 
-146 IFGNY
+146 
-151 DIASEFYNYNI
+151 
-162 NKLGN
+162 
-167 VKLNKG
+167 
-173 YYQLLGEDVTVDP
+173 
-186 ILGTGYTL
+186 TL
-194 VSAQKDSSKIELFI
+194 
-208 AQWYNNADELI
+208 
-219 ETDEPIYEYYD
+219 
-230 TNACGD
+230 
-236 VKCSAVFKSS
+236 
-246 DVNDSKNVIK
+246 KNVIK

-288 HPEDGLSCEKCDICI
+288 HPEDGLSCEKCDICV
-303 SNNSNENVDVIE
+303 SNNLNENVDIIE

-397 FKPIPVATIKERL
+397 FKPIPVTIIKERL
-410 KYICAQEN
+410 KYICTQEN

-450 ADGNIKYEDVLILNG
+450 ADGNIKYEDVLLLNG

-540 MILNKISNDM
+540 MILNKIANDM

-560 DVTIINITNILKS
+560 DVTIINITNILKN

-582 TSKNINIENKTPEKV
+582 TSKNIKIENKTPEKV

-604 QTVEVP
+604 QTMEVP
-610 IKETKDYT
+610 IKEKKNYK
-618 LYDELMSIRLNN
+618 LYDELMNIRLNN

-741 DEEDILNKIKS
+741 DEKDILNKIKL

>member
-1 MGVSKN
+1 MKYQALYRKYRPKTFD
-7 DVGRPSNKTIIIRR
+7 DVYGQQI
-21 ILKVVLLLIIIALA
+21 VV
-35 FLIGY
+35 
-40 NLKDKNSNNP
+40 
-50 IKSSGKKIQSDDS
+50 Q
-63 IKTSKEELQLDD
+63 
-75 SIVKKLYSEIENVSF
+75 
-90 YEKIDGNI
+90 
-98 EDLCAFYCEDMTY
+98 
-111 NDMDDNFKMSLV
+111 
-123 LNQFDLEK
+123 
-131 TNKIKYEEIKEKYYD
+131 
-146 IFGNY
+146 
-151 DIASEFYNYNI
+151 
-162 NKLGN
+162 
-167 VKLNKG
+167 
-173 YYQLLGEDVTVDP
+173 
-186 ILGTGYTL
+186 TL
-194 VSAQKDSSKIELFI
+194 
-208 AQWYNNADELI
+208 
-219 ETDEPIYEYYD
+219 
-230 TNACGD
+230 
-236 VKCSAVFKSS
+236 
-246 DVNDSKNVIK
+246 KNVIK

-303 SNNSNENVDVIE
+303 SNNSNENVDIIE

-450 ADGNIKYEDVLILNG
+450 ADGNIKYEDVLLLNG
-465 RINDDEIEKFM
+465 RINDNEIEKFM

-560 DVTIINITNILKS
+560 DVTIINITNILKN
-573 KQMFENNTY
+573 KQTFENNTY
-582 TSKNINIENKTPEKV
+582 TSKNIKIENKTPEKV

-610 IKETKDYT
+610 IKETKNYI
-618 LYDELMSIRLNN
+618 LYDELMNIRLNN

>member
-1 MGVSKN
+1 MKYQALYRKYRPKTFD
-7 DVGRPSNKTIIIRR
+7 DVYGQQI
-21 ILKVVLLLIIIALA
+21 VV
-35 FLIGY
+35 
-40 NLKDKNSNNP
+40 
-50 IKSSGKKIQSDDS
+50 Q
-63 IKTSKEELQLDD
+63 
-75 SIVKKLYSEIENVSF
+75 
-90 YEKIDGNI
+90 
-98 EDLCAFYCEDMTY
+98 
-111 NDMDDNFKMSLV
+111 
-123 LNQFDLEK
+123 
-131 TNKIKYEEIKEKYYD
+131 
-146 IFGNY
+146 
-151 DIASEFYNYNI
+151 
-162 NKLGN
+162 
-167 VKLNKG
+167 
-173 YYQLLGEDVTVDP
+173 
-186 ILGTGYTL
+186 TL
-194 VSAQKDSSKIELFI
+194 
-208 AQWYNNADELI
+208 
-219 ETDEPIYEYYD
+219 
-230 TNACGD
+230 
-236 VKCSAVFKSS
+236 
-246 DVNDSKNVIK
+246 KNVIK

-303 SNNSNENVDVIE
+303 SNNSNENVDIIE

-450 ADGNIKYEDVLILNG
+450 ADGNIKYEDVLLLNG
-465 RINDDEIEKFM
+465 RINDNEIEKFM

-560 DVTIINITNILKS
+560 DVTIINITNILKN

-582 TSKNINIENKTPEKV
+582 TSKNIKIENKTPEKV

-604 QTVEVP
+604 QTMEVP
-610 IKETKDYT
+610 IKETKNYT

-741 DEEDILNKIKS
+741 DEEEILNKIKS

>member
-1 MGVSKN
+1 MKYQALYRKYRPKTFD
-7 DVGRPSNKTIIIRR
+7 DVYGQQI
-21 ILKVVLLLIIIALA
+21 VV
-35 FLIGY
+35 
-40 NLKDKNSNNP
+40 
-50 IKSSGKKIQSDDS
+50 Q
-63 IKTSKEELQLDD
+63 
-75 SIVKKLYSEIENVSF
+75 
-90 YEKIDGNI
+90 
-98 EDLCAFYCEDMTY
+98 
-111 NDMDDNFKMSLV
+111 
-123 LNQFDLEK
+123 
-131 TNKIKYEEIKEKYYD
+131 
-146 IFGNY
+146 
-151 DIASEFYNYNI
+151 
-162 NKLGN
+162 
-167 VKLNKG
+167 
-173 YYQLLGEDVTVDP
+173 
-186 ILGTGYTL
+186 TL
-194 VSAQKDSSKIELFI
+194 
-208 AQWYNNADELI
+208 
-219 ETDEPIYEYYD
+219 
-230 TNACGD
+230 
-236 VKCSAVFKSS
+236 
-246 DVNDSKNVIK
+246 KNVIK

-303 SNNSNENVDVIE
+303 SNNSNENVDIIE

-450 ADGNIKYEDVLILNG
+450 ADGNIKYEDVLLLNG

-560 DVTIINITNILKS
+560 DVTIINITNILKN
-573 KQMFENNTY
+573 KQMFENNTD
-582 TSKNINIENKTPEKV
+582 TSKNIKIENKTPEKV

-604 QTVEVP
+604 QTIEVP
-610 IKETKDYT
+610 IKETKNYT
-618 LYDELMSIRLNN
+618 LYDELMNIRLNN

>member
-1 MGVSKN
+1 MKYQALYRKYRPKTFD
-7 DVGRPSNKTIIIRR
+7 DVYGQQI
-21 ILKVVLLLIIIALA
+21 VV
-35 FLIGY
+35 
-40 NLKDKNSNNP
+40 
-50 IKSSGKKIQSDDS
+50 Q
-63 IKTSKEELQLDD
+63 
-75 SIVKKLYSEIENVSF
+75 
-90 YEKIDGNI
+90 
-98 EDLCAFYCEDMTY
+98 
-111 NDMDDNFKMSLV
+111 
-123 LNQFDLEK
+123 
-131 TNKIKYEEIKEKYYD
+131 
-146 IFGNY
+146 
-151 DIASEFYNYNI
+151 
-162 NKLGN
+162 
-167 VKLNKG
+167 
-173 YYQLLGEDVTVDP
+173 
-186 ILGTGYTL
+186 TL
-194 VSAQKDSSKIELFI
+194 
-208 AQWYNNADELI
+208 
-219 ETDEPIYEYYD
+219 
-230 TNACGD
+230 
-236 VKCSAVFKSS
+236 
-246 DVNDSKNVIK
+246 KNVIK

-303 SNNSNENVDVIE
+303 SNNSNENVDIIE

-450 ADGNIKYEDVLILNG
+450 ADGNIKYEDVLLLNG

-476 TEMVND
+476 TEIVND

-573 KQMFENNTY
+573 KQTFENNTY
-582 TSKNINIENKTPEKV
+582 TSKNIKIENKTPEKV

-610 IKETKDYT
+610 IKETKNYT
-618 LYDELMSIRLNN
+618 LYAELMNIRLNN

>member
-1 MGVSKN
+1 MKYQALYRKYRPKTFD
-7 DVGRPSNKTIIIRR
+7 DVYGQQI
-21 ILKVVLLLIIIALA
+21 VV
-35 FLIGY
+35 
-40 NLKDKNSNNP
+40 
-50 IKSSGKKIQSDDS
+50 Q
-63 IKTSKEELQLDD
+63 
-75 SIVKKLYSEIENVSF
+75 
-90 YEKIDGNI
+90 
-98 EDLCAFYCEDMTY
+98 
-111 NDMDDNFKMSLV
+111 
-123 LNQFDLEK
+123 
-131 TNKIKYEEIKEKYYD
+131 
-146 IFGNY
+146 
-151 DIASEFYNYNI
+151 
-162 NKLGN
+162 
-167 VKLNKG
+167 
-173 YYQLLGEDVTVDP
+173 
-186 ILGTGYTL
+186 TL
-194 VSAQKDSSKIELFI
+194 
-208 AQWYNNADELI
+208 
-219 ETDEPIYEYYD
+219 
-230 TNACGD
+230 
-236 VKCSAVFKSS
+236 
-246 DVNDSKNVIK
+246 KNVIK

-288 HPEDGLSCEKCDICI
+288 HPEDGLSCEKCDICV
-303 SNNSNENVDVIE
+303 SNNLNENVDIIE

-378 TTEPHK
+378 TTESHK

-450 ADGNIKYEDVLILNG
+450 ADGNIKYEDVLLLNG
-465 RINDDEIEKFM
+465 RINDNEIEKFM

-496 EGKNFIYIC
+496 EGKNFIYIS

-560 DVTIINITNILKS
+560 DVTIINITNILKN

-582 TSKNINIENKTPEKV
+582 TSKNIKIENKTPEKV

-604 QTVEVP
+604 QTMEVP
-610 IKETKDYT
+610 IKETKNYT
-618 LYDELMSIRLNN
+618 LYDELMNIRLNN
-630 TLGIADKKSK
+630 TLSIADKKSK
-640 IEYENAVENL
+640 IEYETAVENL

-741 DEEDILNKIKS
+741 DEKDILNKIKL

>member
-1 MGVSKN
+1 MKYQALYRKYRPKTFD
-7 DVGRPSNKTIIIRR
+7 DVYGQQI
-21 ILKVVLLLIIIALA
+21 VV
-35 FLIGY
+35 
-40 NLKDKNSNNP
+40 
-50 IKSSGKKIQSDDS
+50 Q
-63 IKTSKEELQLDD
+63 
-75 SIVKKLYSEIENVSF
+75 
-90 YEKIDGNI
+90 
-98 EDLCAFYCEDMTY
+98 
-111 NDMDDNFKMSLV
+111 
-123 LNQFDLEK
+123 
-131 TNKIKYEEIKEKYYD
+131 
-146 IFGNY
+146 
-151 DIASEFYNYNI
+151 
-162 NKLGN
+162 
-167 VKLNKG
+167 
-173 YYQLLGEDVTVDP
+173 
-186 ILGTGYTL
+186 TL
-194 VSAQKDSSKIELFI
+194 
-208 AQWYNNADELI
+208 
-219 ETDEPIYEYYD
+219 
-230 TNACGD
+230 
-236 VKCSAVFKSS
+236 
-246 DVNDSKNVIK
+246 KNVIK

-303 SNNSNENVDVIE
+303 SNNSNENVDIIE

-450 ADGNIKYEDVLILNG
+450 ADGNIKYEDVLLLNG

-560 DVTIINITNILKS
+560 DVTIINITNILKN
-573 KQMFENNTY
+573 KQTFENDTY
-582 TSKNINIENKTPEKV
+582 TSKNIKIENKTPENV

-604 QTVEVP
+604 QTMEVP

-741 DEEDILNKIKS
+741 DEEEILNKIKS

>member
-1 MGVSKN
+1 MKYQALYRKYRPKTFD
-7 DVGRPSNKTIIIRR
+7 DVYGQQI
-21 ILKVVLLLIIIALA
+21 VV
-35 FLIGY
+35 
-40 NLKDKNSNNP
+40 
-50 IKSSGKKIQSDDS
+50 Q
-63 IKTSKEELQLDD
+63 
-75 SIVKKLYSEIENVSF
+75 
-90 YEKIDGNI
+90 
-98 EDLCAFYCEDMTY
+98 
-111 NDMDDNFKMSLV
+111 
-123 LNQFDLEK
+123 
-131 TNKIKYEEIKEKYYD
+131 
-146 IFGNY
+146 
-151 DIASEFYNYNI
+151 
-162 NKLGN
+162 
-167 VKLNKG
+167 
-173 YYQLLGEDVTVDP
+173 
-186 ILGTGYTL
+186 TL
-194 VSAQKDSSKIELFI
+194 
-208 AQWYNNADELI
+208 
-219 ETDEPIYEYYD
+219 
-230 TNACGD
+230 
-236 VKCSAVFKSS
+236 
-246 DVNDSKNVIK
+246 KNVIK

-303 SNNSNENVDVIE
+303 SNNSNENVDIIE

-410 KYICAQEN
+410 KYICSQEN

-450 ADGNIKYEDVLILNG
+450 ADRNIKYEDVLLLNG

-482 DLNSVFTKIESWQE
+482 NLNSVFTKIESWQE

-519 KLENNSNIVNL
+519 KLENNSNIVSL

-560 DVTIINITNILKS
+560 DVTIINITNILKN
-573 KQMFENNTY
+573 KQMFENITHE
-582 TSKNINIENKTPEKV
+582 SKNIKIENKTPEKI

-741 DEEDILNKIKS
+741 DEEEILNKIKS

>member
-1 MGVSKN
+1 MKYQALYRKYRPKTFD
-7 DVGRPSNKTIIIRR
+7 DVYGQQI
-21 ILKVVLLLIIIALA
+21 VV
-35 FLIGY
+35 
-40 NLKDKNSNNP
+40 
-50 IKSSGKKIQSDDS
+50 Q
-63 IKTSKEELQLDD
+63 
-75 SIVKKLYSEIENVSF
+75 
-90 YEKIDGNI
+90 
-98 EDLCAFYCEDMTY
+98 
-111 NDMDDNFKMSLV
+111 
-123 LNQFDLEK
+123 
-131 TNKIKYEEIKEKYYD
+131 
-146 IFGNY
+146 
-151 DIASEFYNYNI
+151 
-162 NKLGN
+162 
-167 VKLNKG
+167 
-173 YYQLLGEDVTVDP
+173 
-186 ILGTGYTL
+186 TL
-194 VSAQKDSSKIELFI
+194 
-208 AQWYNNADELI
+208 
-219 ETDEPIYEYYD
+219 
-230 TNACGD
+230 
-236 VKCSAVFKSS
+236 
-246 DVNDSKNVIK
+246 KNVIK

-303 SNNSNENVDVIE
+303 SNNSNENVDIIE

-450 ADGNIKYEDVLILNG
+450 ADGNIKYEDVLLLNG

-476 TEMVND
+476 TKMVND

-519 KLENNSNIVNL
+519 KLENNSNIVSL

-573 KQMFENNTY
+573 KQMFENNTFE
-582 TSKNINIENKTPEKV
+582 SKNIKIENKTSEKV

-604 QTVEVP
+604 QNVEVL

-741 DEEDILNKIKS
+741 DEKDILNKIKS

>member
-1 MGVSKN
+1 MKYQALYRKYRPKTFD
-7 DVGRPSNKTIIIRR
+7 DVYGQQI
-21 ILKVVLLLIIIALA
+21 VV
-35 FLIGY
+35 
-40 NLKDKNSNNP
+40 
-50 IKSSGKKIQSDDS
+50 Q
-63 IKTSKEELQLDD
+63 
-75 SIVKKLYSEIENVSF
+75 
-90 YEKIDGNI
+90 
-98 EDLCAFYCEDMTY
+98 
-111 NDMDDNFKMSLV
+111 
-123 LNQFDLEK
+123 
-131 TNKIKYEEIKEKYYD
+131 
-146 IFGNY
+146 
-151 DIASEFYNYNI
+151 
-162 NKLGN
+162 
-167 VKLNKG
+167 
-173 YYQLLGEDVTVDP
+173 
-186 ILGTGYTL
+186 TL
-194 VSAQKDSSKIELFI
+194 
-208 AQWYNNADELI
+208 
-219 ETDEPIYEYYD
+219 
-230 TNACGD
+230 
-236 VKCSAVFKSS
+236 
-246 DVNDSKNVIK
+246 KNVIK

-303 SNNSNENVDVIE
+303 SNNSNENVDIIE

-410 KYICAQEN
+410 KYICSQEN

-450 ADGNIKYEDVLILNG
+450 ADGNIKYEDVLLLNG

-530 IGENKTIEVI
+530 IGENKTIEAI

-560 DVTIINITNILKS
+560 DVTIINITNILKN
-573 KQMFENNTY
+573 KQMFENITHE
-582 TSKNINIENKTPEKV
+582 SKNIKIENKTPEKI

-630 TLGIADKKSK
+630 TLSIADKRSK
-640 IEYENAVENL
+640 IEYENAVKNL

-741 DEEDILNKIKS
+741 DEKDILNKIKS

>member
-1 MGVSKN
+1 MKYQALYRKYRPKTFD
-7 DVGRPSNKTIIIRR
+7 DVYGQQI
-21 ILKVVLLLIIIALA
+21 VV
-35 FLIGY
+35 
-40 NLKDKNSNNP
+40 
-50 IKSSGKKIQSDDS
+50 Q
-63 IKTSKEELQLDD
+63 
-75 SIVKKLYSEIENVSF
+75 
-90 YEKIDGNI
+90 
-98 EDLCAFYCEDMTY
+98 
-111 NDMDDNFKMSLV
+111 
-123 LNQFDLEK
+123 
-131 TNKIKYEEIKEKYYD
+131 
-146 IFGNY
+146 
-151 DIASEFYNYNI
+151 
-162 NKLGN
+162 
-167 VKLNKG
+167 
-173 YYQLLGEDVTVDP
+173 
-186 ILGTGYTL
+186 TL
-194 VSAQKDSSKIELFI
+194 
-208 AQWYNNADELI
+208 
-219 ETDEPIYEYYD
+219 
-230 TNACGD
+230 
-236 VKCSAVFKSS
+236 
-246 DVNDSKNVIK
+246 KNVIK

-303 SNNSNENVDVIE
+303 SNNSNENVDIIE

-450 ADGNIKYEDVLILNG
+450 ADGNIKYEDVLLLNG
-465 RINDDEIEKFM
+465 RINDNEIEKFM

-519 KLENNSNIVNL
+519 KLENNSNIVSL

-560 DVTIINITNILKS
+560 DVTIINITNILKN
-573 KQMFENNTY
+573 KQMFENTAY
-582 TSKNINIENKTPEKV
+582 ESKNIKIENKTPEKV

-630 TLGIADKKSK
+630 TLGIADKRSK

-741 DEEDILNKIKS
+741 DEKDILNKIKS